1 MARFGQ
7 GLIQG
12 LTQPSFGQGL
22 FNLGG
27 QIAERRREKQQL
39 EAIQNAA
46 AIGNQGVAMAQ
57 SGDVSGLN
65 ETIKSLQNQLGQPG
79 ITIDTAKALQAQIQ
93 QLQGLV
99 QGTKEISTNN
109 SVNSALTIDTR
120 LKDEAALRQAMPN
133 LSEAEFQ
140 QAVQSLKDNRNQLL
154 SDPRVAEKYN
164 TKAAAVRR
172 AERETADLAHEDYVA
187 NNTAALETAIK
198 NNDTAG
204 VQSFITGA
212 GARYADDAQK
222 YVNLITDNIE
232 TMQRLEENSIANK
245 LEPNVEMYE
254 KQISQFSEKTQ
265 EVLAPLLEKYKETVE
280 SGWNK
285 EQQQWNTGGRQT
297 AEAIEKRMQ
306 AVINTLGMN
315 DLNSQMGDE
324 RIRNR
329 TLDSQIDEQEA
340 ILDLQVPTESM
351 MTSARLMAATRFS
364 GREKKA
370 KGRSRMIPDPPTEEE
385 INKIARQMLNDA
397 KTNARSRLQEL
408 NAERFPD
415 AEQPEQTSELE
426 QMDDD
431 GGYSTKINGNVTTR
445 SMVKEAL
452 ATQSEEQV
460 KNRLRKSGASEEQ
473 IEALF
478 GGI

>member
-1 MARFGQ
+1 MARFGERF
-7 GLIQG
+7 LSS
-12 LTQPSFGQGL
+12 LTNPTYGQGL
-22 FNLGG
+22 FELGA
-27 QIAERRREKQQL
+27 QRAERRREQRQL
-39 EAIQNAA
+39 QAIQNAA
-46 AIGNQGVAMAQ
+46 AIGNEGVALAQ
-57 SGDVSGLN
+57 AGNVSGLN
-65 ETIKSLQNQLGQPG
+65 TTIKSLQNQLAQPG

-99 QGTKEISTNN
+99 QGTKEISVNN

-154 SDPRVAEKYN
+154 SDPRVVEKYN

-172 AERETADLAHEDYVA
+172 VERETADLAHEDYVA
-187 NNTAALETAIK
+187 NNTTALETAIK

-297 AEAIEKRMQ
+297 AEAIEKRLQ
-306 AVINTLGMN
+306 TVINTLGMN
-315 DLNSQMGDE
+315 DLSSQIGDE
-324 RIRNR
+324 RIRKR
-329 TLDSQIDEQEA
+329 TLDSLIDEQEVV
-340 ILDLQVPTESM
+340 LDLQVPTESM
-351 MTSARLMAATRFS
+351 MTSARLMAATMFS

-370 KGRSRMIPDPPTEEE
+370 KRGSKMIPDPPTEEE

-415 AEQPEQTSELE
+415 AEQPEQTPELE
-426 QMDDD
+426 SVLNPD
-431 GGYSTKINGNVTTR
+431 GQRITKTYALDAKRKGV
-445 SMVKEAL
+445 SPEQL
-452 ATQSEEQV
+452 ATAANISVEQA
-460 KNRLRKSGASEEQ
+460 K
-473 IEALF
+473 ALM
-478 GGI
+478 GD

>member
-12 LTQPSFGQGL
+12 LTNPTFQQGL
-22 FNLGG
+22 FDLGG
-27 QIAERRREKQQL
+27 RYAEKKQEQQQL
-39 EAIQNAA
+39 QAIQGAA
-46 AIGNQGVAMAQ
+46 AIGNQGVALAQ
-57 SGDVSGLN
+57 AGDVSGLN
-65 ETIKSLQNQLGQPG
+65 NSIKSLQNQLAQPG

-99 QGTKEISTNN
+99 QGAKEISTNN

-140 QAVQSLKDNRNQLL
+140 QAVQSLKDNKNQLL
-154 SDPRVAEKYN
+154 LDPRVAEKYN
-164 TKAAAVRR
+164 TKASAIRR
-172 AERETADLAHEDYVA
+172 AEREMADLAHEDYVA
-187 NNTAALETAIK
+187 KNTAALETAIK

-204 VQSFITGA
+204 VQSFVTGA
-212 GARYADDAQK
+212 GASYAEDAQK
-222 YVNLITDNIE
+222 YVNLITGNIE

-285 EQQQWNTGGRQT
+285 EQNEWTTNGRQT
-297 AEAIEKRMQ
+297 AEAIEKRLQ
-306 AVINTLGMN
+306 TVINTLGMN
-315 DLNSQMGDE
+315 DLSSQMADE
-324 RIRNR
+324 RARNR

-351 MTSARLMAATRFS
+351 RTSARLMAATLFS
-364 GREKKA
+364 GREKKT
-370 KGRSRMIPDPPTEEE
+370 KRGSRMIPDPPTEQE
-385 INKIARQMLNDA
+385 INKIAGQLLTDA
-397 KTNARSRLQEL
+397 KRNATSRLQEL

-431 GGYSTKINGNVTTR
+431 GGYSTKINGSVTTR
-445 SMVKEAL
+445 SMIEEAL
-452 ATQSEEQV
+452 ATQSKEQV
-460 KNRLRKSGASEEQ
+460 KNKLRKSGASEEQ